1 MALRKEI
8 GQKQWNNQ
16 SVTTISMT
24 GNPLEDIQNKAR
36 EVVFS
41 AMQKGWS
48 GPPFDPFGLA
58 DILKITVI
66 ASEDVLDARM
76 IPTRGG
82 KLTIEYNPNRPK
94 ARIRYS
100 IAHEIAH
107 TLFPDCAQRVRERHR
122 REEMKQGDWKVEMLC
137 NIGAAEFLMPIGSFP
152 DLAKKSINIDI
163 LMDLRK
169 QYEVSV
175 EAVLLRVVKL
185 TEERCVVFCS
195 SRRESHGRSAYYHVD
210 YMVPSRTNTKA
221 LPFGSKLPSG
231 SVVEECT
238 VVGYTAK
245 GDEEWPH
252 NLGRVHVESVALP
265 PYPAQPYP
273 RVAGLALL
281 RRREKVSINR
291 IKYLKGDATEPRGKE
306 KKIIAF
312 IINDKGRSWGAGFA
326 RALQKKWPFVLEE
339 FQYWLEHNRS
349 EFSLGNVHASK
360 VEEDLAVFKMIAQ
373 HGYGEAPIPRIR
385 YGALEAC
392 LRKLSNEAVRQKT
405 SVHMPRIGCG
415 QAGGS
420 WWIVSELIDD
430 ILVKRGIKVTVYDLP
445 TGEKRKGE
453 KQMSFVRQ

>member
-1 MALRKEI
+1 MALRKKI
-8 GQKQWNNQ
+8 GEEKWNNQ
-16 SVTTISMT
+16 SVTNISMT
-24 GNPLEDIQNKAR
+24 GNPVEDIQNKAR

-66 ASEDVLDARM
+66 TSEDVLDARM

-122 REEMKQGDWKVEMLC
+122 REEMKPGDWQVEMLC

-152 DLAKKSINIDI
+152 DLAEKNINIDI

-169 QYEVSV
+169 QYEVSA
-175 EAVLLRVVKL
+175 EAVLLRAVKL
-185 TEERCVVFCS
+185 TDDRCVVFCS
-195 SRRESHGRSAYYHVD
+195 SRRESNGRSAYYHVD
-210 YMVPSRTNTKA
+210 YMVPSKTNNKA
-221 LPFGSKLPSG
+221 LPVGSKLPRG

-245 GDEEWPH
+245 GNENWPH
-252 NLGRVHVESVALP
+252 NLGRVHVECVALP
-265 PYPAQPYP
+265 PYPAHPYP
-273 RVAGLALL
+273 RVAGLAVL
-281 RRREKVSINR
+281 RNREKVSINR
-291 IKYLKGDATEPRGKE
+291 IKYIKGDATEPRGKE

-326 RALQKKWPFVLEE
+326 RAVQKKWPFVLEE
-339 FQYWLEHNRS
+339 FQHWLGHNRS
-349 EFSLGNVHASK
+349 EFTIGNVHASI
-360 VEEDLAVFKMIAQ
+360 VEGDLTVFKMIAQ
-373 HGYGEAPIPRIR
+373 HGYGESNIPRIR
-385 YGALEAC
+385 YGALECC
-392 LRKLSNEAVRQKT
+392 LRKLYNEACRQKS

-415 QAGGS
+415 QARGS
-420 WWIVSELIDD
+420 WWIVSELLDD

>member
-1 MALRKEI
+1 MMQRKGI
-8 GQKQWNNQ
+8 GQKQWNNP
-16 SVTTISMT
+16 SLTITSMT
-24 GNPLEDIQNKAR
+24 GNPVDDMQNKAR
-36 EVVFS
+36 SVVFS

-48 GPPFDPFGLA
+48 GPPFDPFELA

-66 ASEDVLDARM
+66 PSEDILDARLV
-76 IPTRGG
+76 PTRGG
-82 KLTIEYNPNRPK
+82 KLTIEFNPNRPK
-94 ARIRYS
+94 PRIRYS
-100 IAHEIAH
+100 IAHELAH
-107 TLFPDCAQRVRERHR
+107 TLFPDCAQRVRERHQR
-122 REEMKQGDWKVEMLC
+122 GEIEPGDWQVEMLC

-163 LMDLRK
+163 LLDLRK
-169 QYEVSV
+169 QYEVSL

-195 SRRESHGRSAYYHVD
+195 SRRESQGRSAYYHVD

-221 LPFGSKLPSG
+221 LPVGSKLPSG

-245 GDEEWPH
+245 GDEDWPH

-265 PYPAQPYP
+265 PYPAHPYP

-326 RALQKKWPFVLEE
+326 RAVQKKWPFVLEE
-339 FQYWLEHNRS
+339 FQYWLEQNRS

-360 VEEDLAVFKMIAQ
+360 VEEDLTVFKMIAQ

-445 TGEKRKGE
+445 AADKG
-453 KQMSFVRQ
+453 KGARQLSFAEQ

>member
-1 MALRKEI
+1 
-8 GQKQWNNQ
+8 
-16 SVTTISMT
+16 
-24 GNPLEDIQNKAR
+24 
-36 EVVFS
+36 
-41 AMQKGWS
+41 
-48 GPPFDPFGLA
+48 
-58 DILKITVI
+58 
-66 ASEDVLDARM
+66 M

-405 SVHMPRIGCG
+405 SVHMQRIGCG